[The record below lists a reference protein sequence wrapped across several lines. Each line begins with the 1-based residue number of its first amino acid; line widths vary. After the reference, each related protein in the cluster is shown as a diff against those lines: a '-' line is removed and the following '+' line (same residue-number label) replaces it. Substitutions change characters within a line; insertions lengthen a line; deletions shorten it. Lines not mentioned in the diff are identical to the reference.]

1 MAGIS
6 GGCPAGATRRSRCSH
21 VTASIPTVVDESG
34 RGDRAF
40 DIYSLLLR
48 ERIVFLGQEVDDQI
62 ANLIISQ
69 MLYLEAQDPEKDI
82 YLYINSPGGMAYAG
96 MAIYDVIQHV
106 RPEVSTIC
114 VGMGMSA
121 AAMVLAGGAPGK
133 RLALPNARI
142 MIHQGSAGTR
152 GAPSDME
159 IQLREVLALTRR
171 MAEIIAHHSGRPVEE
186 VMKDIDRDYFM
197 TPDEAIAYG
206 LIDAVILPRSG
217 LLAGVRRSS
226 RPSPDSPDSGWRRRG
241 YARPVGTARCA
252 PAAPTEGGGPCPHAH
267 RSCPP
272 RSSRRPGTSSW
283 WRRRQATRALD
294 ALAARRRRLPMV
306 RMERSTASTP
316 RRGPVTLL
324 DLFDGREQL
333 AVYQFMDVGPGA
345 LLPGVHPLHRQRDR
359 PRRPGRQRGQLGHRV
374 QHAAEPDRAVQ
385 EGEGLDHAVRVVPR
399 HDLRRRLRRLGDT
412 AASCSRSSS
421 GTATTVFRTYS
432 TTARGVDRVLFV
444 NNILDLAPYGRQ
456 EEWEDSPD
464 GWPQHP
470 TYG

>member
-1 MAGIS
+1 MS
-6 GGCPAGATRRSRCSH
+6 RRRHEEVPVQPRHSL
-21 VTASIPTVVDESG
+21 IPTVVDESG

-69 MLYLEAQDPEKDI
+69 MLYLEAQDPDKDI
-82 YLYINSPGGMAYAG
+82 FLYINSPGGMAYAG

-171 MAEIIAHHSGRPVEE
+171 MGEIIAHHSGRPVEE

-217 LLAGVRRSS
+217 LLAGTS
-226 RPSPDSPDSGWRRRG
+226 
-241 YARPVGTARCA
+241 
-252 PAAPTEGGGPCPHAH
+252 AA
-267 RSCPP
+267 
-272 RSSRRPGTSSW
+272 
-283 WRRRQATRALD
+283 
-294 ALAARRRRLPMV
+294 
-306 RMERSTASTP
+306 
-316 RRGPVTLL
+316 
-324 DLFDGREQL
+324 
-333 AVYQFMDVGPGA
+333 
-345 LLPGVHPLHRQRDR
+345 
-359 PRRPGRQRGQLGHRV
+359 
-374 QHAAEPDRAVQ
+374 
-385 EGEGLDHAVRVVPR
+385 
-399 HDLRRRLRRLGDT
+399 
-412 AASCSRSSS
+412 
-421 GTATTVFRTYS
+421 
-432 TTARGVDRVLFV
+432 
-444 NNILDLAPYGRQ
+444 
-456 EEWEDSPD
+456 
-464 GWPQHP
+464 
-470 TYG
+470 